1 MPANPVT
8 LQVKRE
14 KEMRQELGERED
26 VKRAIARLKE
36 AWSGRGFGSRRD
48 LLTHTLR
55 LTRAMSPEIAD
66 TVQHAK
72 EMIGFDRPVEVFV
85 KPDPTFN
92 ASVMRNESGPV
103 SLILSSRM
111 LEVFSPEELRF
122 VIGHELGHALF
133 DHFGIPMPV
142 VATMSEMGVPFVP
155 RHVSLQLYAWCRAA
169 ELTADRV
176 GLVCAQDPDA
186 AASGFFKLASGL
198 SSPRVKPDLA
208 TYARQVESLASAP
221 LAREEIRDDDDS
233 LDCFST
239 HPYSPVRVR
248 AVYAFSRSQA
258 YQKAL
263 GRPATGLTDEELE
276 AIVMRDL
283 SLMEPGYLEE
293 KSDQSELLRKLLYTA
308 GIVVAAANGR
318 VDKEE
323 VDALGALLGKDYM
336 AAPLNVE
343 NAHKDLDG
351 RMAVVVKEVPL
362 LKRAQLMQHLAIIAA
377 SDGSVEDSELAV
389 LHRLCDGLTVDFNVV
404 QQTLDAAAAPMD

>member
-1 MPANPVT
+1 
-8 LQVKRE
+8 
-14 KEMRQELGERED
+14 
-26 VKRAIARLKE
+26 
-36 AWSGRGFGSRRD
+36 
-48 LLTHTLR
+48 
-55 LTRAMSPEIAD
+55 MSPEIAD

-72 EMIGFDRPVEVFV
+72 EMIGFERPVEVFV
-85 KPDPTFN
+85 KPSPVFN
-92 ASVMRNESGPV
+92 ASVMRNDSGPV

-111 LEVFSPEELRF
+111 LEVFTPEELRF
-122 VIGHELGHALF
+122 VVGHELGHALF
-133 DHFGIPMPV
+133 DHFGIPMPA
-142 VATMSEMGVPFVP
+142 VAAMSEMGVPFVP

-186 AASGFFKLASGL
+186 AASGFFKLASGM
-198 SSPRVKPDLA
+198 SSARVRPDLA

-263 GRPATGLTDEELE
+263 GRPATGLTDDELE

-293 KSDQSELLRKLLYTA
+293 KSDHSDLLRKLLYSA
-308 GIVVAAANGR
+308 GLVVAAANGH
-318 VDKEE
+318 VDKVET
-323 VDALGALLGKDYM
+323 DALGALLGKEFM
-336 AAPLNVE
+336 NAPFNVE

-351 RMAVVVKEVPL
+351 RMAVVAKEVPL
-362 LKRAQLMQHLAIIAA
+362 LKRAQLMQHLTVIAA

-389 LHRLCDGLTVDFNVV
+389 LRRVCDGLGVDFNVV
-404 QQTLDAAAAPMD
+404 QQTMDAAASPMD